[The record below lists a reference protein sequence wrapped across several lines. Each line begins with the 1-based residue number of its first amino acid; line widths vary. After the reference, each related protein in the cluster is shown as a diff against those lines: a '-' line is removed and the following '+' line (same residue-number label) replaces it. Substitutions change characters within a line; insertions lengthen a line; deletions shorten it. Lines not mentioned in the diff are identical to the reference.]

1 MQVIKTVSIAKG
13 AAHKSAGKK
22 SHATRYQYEYIG
34 SKTDNPPQEKH
45 LNTLTGSFKGCILCP
60 Q

>member
-1 MQVIKTVSIAKG
+1 MQTIKTVRIVKG
-13 AAHKSAGKK
+13 AAHKSAGIK

-34 SKTDNPPQEKH
+34 SITDIPPQEKH
-45 LNTLTGSFKGCILCP
+45 LNILNGSFKGCILCP